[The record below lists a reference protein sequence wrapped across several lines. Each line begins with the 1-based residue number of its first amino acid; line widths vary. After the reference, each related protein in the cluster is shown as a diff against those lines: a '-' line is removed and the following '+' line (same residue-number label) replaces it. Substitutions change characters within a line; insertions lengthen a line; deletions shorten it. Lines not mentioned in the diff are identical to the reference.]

1 MTQTASIH
9 LSDSDKIHLFAQNA
23 DGITLPPAFTYPFH
37 YTPHPLTE
45 MAAHEVQVYLASRK
59 DWQQELHNGKMFG
72 VLIVKTPDAQ
82 IGYLAAFS
90 GNLAGSNSHPYFV
103 PPVYDLL
110 NPDGFFCKEE
120 KQISEINQLVDS
132 KQQDPDFLYLSHLLE
147 TRQKEIDAQLLQ
159 AKEVLKQARKQ
170 REEQRKKGISDTE
183 AAEMVRE
190 SQFQKAEYKRLEKK
204 LKAELEILKGK
215 VLSEEQTI
223 FQLKEQRKKRSAA
236 LQMKLFEQFR
246 MLNAKGET
254 KDLCEI
260 FRNTPQRTPPAGAGE
275 CALPKLLQYAYLHKL
290 QPLAMGEFWWGI
302 SPKEEIRHHGH
313 FYPSCKG
320 KCEPIL
326 KHMLQGLNVEKNPLE
341 EDLFCNTPLDIVY
354 EDEWMVAVNKPAGM
368 LSVPGKNDLD
378 SVYQRLKR
386 LYPKADGPLIVH
398 RLDMATSGILLA
410 AKTKEIHQALQELFI
425 SRKIKKEYMA
435 VLKDY
440 TGPEHGFVN
449 LPLLPDWNNRP
460 RQMVSH
466 ELGKKALTEFQV
478 VRQEGNK
485 TWMSFIP
492 HTGRTHQLRVHA
504 AHPEGLNAPILGD
517 ELYGVKD
524 QRLHLHA
531 EKLTFTHPLTN
542 KEITITAKNPF

>member
-59 DWQQELHNGKMFG
+59 DWQQELHKGKMFG

-110 NPDGFFCKEE
+110 SPDGFFRKEE
-120 KQISEINQLVDS
+120 KQISEINQLIDY
-132 KQQDPDFLYLSHLLE
+132 KQQDPEFLYLSHLLE

-183 AAEMVRE
+183 TAEMVRE

-302 SPKEEIRHHGH
+302 SPKEEIRHHRH

-386 LYPKADGPLIVH
+386 LYPEADGPLIVH

-425 SRKIKKEYMA
+425 SRKIKKEYLA

-531 EKLTFTHPLTN
+531 EKLTFTHPVTN

>member
-45 MAAHEVQVYLASRK
+45 IAAHEVQTYLASRK

-110 NPDGFFCKEE
+110 SPDGFFRKEE
-120 KQISEINQLVDS
+120 KQISEINQLIDC
-132 KQQDPDFLYLSHLLE
+132 KQQDPEFLYLSHLLE
-147 TRQKEIDAQLLQ
+147 TRQKEIDTQLLQ

-215 VLSEEQTI
+215 VLSKEQTI
-223 FQLKEQRKKRSAA
+223 FQLKEERKKRSAA

-326 KHMLQGLNVEKNPLE
+326 KHMLKGLNVEKNPLE

-386 LYPKADGPLIVH
+386 LYPEADGPLIVH

-425 SRKIKKEYMA
+425 SRKIKKEYIA

-449 LPLLPDWNNRP
+449 LPLIPDWNNRP
-460 RQMVSH
+460 RQMVNH

-531 EKLTFTHPLTN
+531 EKLTFTHPVTN